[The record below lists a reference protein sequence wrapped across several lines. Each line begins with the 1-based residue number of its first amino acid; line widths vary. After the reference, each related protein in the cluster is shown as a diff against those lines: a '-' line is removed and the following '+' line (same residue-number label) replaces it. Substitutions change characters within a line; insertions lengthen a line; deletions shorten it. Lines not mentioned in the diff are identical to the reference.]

1 MLRVLPC
8 LLLASCT
15 GWVPFIWADYG
26 DRTGFT
32 ESQWANTEADVGD
45 LEEWSVGVGFAYG
58 GFLPGLVEP
67 RPAPLVL
74 TPPEPEPVQEEEEP
88 TAKWWANWFSNL
100 GPWAIVGLCILAFI
114 LKDRLPWLGG
124 KGKART
130 SSGKP

>member
-58 GFLPGLVEP
+58 GFP
-67 RPAPLVL
+67 
-74 TPPEPEPVQEEEEP
+74 
-88 TAKWWANWFSNL
+88 
-100 GPWAIVGLCILAFI
+100 
-114 LKDRLPWLGG
+114 
-124 KGKART
+124 
-130 SSGKP
+130 SGAC